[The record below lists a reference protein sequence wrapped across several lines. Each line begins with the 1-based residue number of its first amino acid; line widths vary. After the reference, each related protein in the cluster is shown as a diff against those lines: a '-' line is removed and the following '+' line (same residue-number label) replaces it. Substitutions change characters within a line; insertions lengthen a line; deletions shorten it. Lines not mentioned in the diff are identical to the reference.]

1 MLRVDLSATPMAWN
15 TVKIPTD
22 DEPAELRVRYRI
34 LRKDDVDVRST
45 ERLELAKLIKAGD
58 EVEALAAI
66 MDRLTP
72 EQRERMRSDVLGSIA
87 EWDLQ
92 DMDGQPVPV
101 TAEAVTALC
110 DYGIYLIPLYDGL
123 IEASNGA
130 ARKNA

>member
-1 MLRVDLSATPMAWN
+1 MLRLDLSATPMAWN

-45 ERLELAKLIKAGD
+45 DRLELARLVRAGD

-66 MDRLTP
+66 MDRLAP
-72 EQRERMRSDVLGSIA
+72 EQRDRMRSDVLSSIA

-92 DMDGQPVPV
+92 DMDGNPVPV
-101 TAEAVTALC
+101 TAETVGALL
-110 DYGIYLIPLYDGL
+110 DYGIYLMPLYDGL

>member
-1 MLRVDLSATPMAWN
+1 MLRLDLSATPMAWN

-45 ERLELAKLIKAGD
+45 DRLELARLVKAGD

-66 MDRLTP
+66 MDRLAP
-72 EQRERMRSDVLGSIA
+72 EQRERMRSDVLSAIA

-92 DMDGQPVPV
+92 DMDGNPVPV
-101 TAEAVTALC
+101 TAETVWALL
-110 DYGIYLIPLYDGL
+110 DYGIYLMPLYDGL